1 MRGATIHAMQDDVQL
16 VISIHAPH
24 AGRDGAANEY
34 FSEDYHISIHAPH
47 AGRD

>member
-1 MRGATIHAMQDDVQL
+1 MRGATGICIASRRKG